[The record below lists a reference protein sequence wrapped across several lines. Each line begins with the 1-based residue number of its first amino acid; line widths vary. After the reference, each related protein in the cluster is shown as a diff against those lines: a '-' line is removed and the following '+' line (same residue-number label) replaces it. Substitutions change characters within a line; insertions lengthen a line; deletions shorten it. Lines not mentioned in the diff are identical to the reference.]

1 MEAFETI
8 NKLHYIID
16 GSGNYYRIDGNN
28 QLVIAENRDAASL
41 FSLEEASERIG
52 DGKKS
57 QFYATLPM
65 DEAVAEK
72 SRDKAYNP
80 AETDLLEY
88 LRHFAL
94 MTSNIKKYEEEL
106 NQKLSEVDLEICDIM
121 HLVELYNLSE
131 EESLNAMALLKERRE
146 YRREVKDE
154 MYRVD
159 CFKNSIGTTENIIK
173 AKDAVKLMKKLDK
186 RRYVPRRLN
195 DIFEGADLRKK
206 DEKRENLKVVQFG
219 ATSQNRIIHLE
230 DFNTSSYVESER
242 AMEYTKRETVY
253 DNKKTDWLKFA
264 QMQVEF
270 FADVEQHMCNL
281 NIELDELE
289 DKIEEM
295 LIAIEDANYNV
306 AQGYRAFKWLKEL
319 RNARKEKL
327 EELACLDALTAG
339 VDCRGMLEF
348 YQESMKR
355 IEEIVG
361 KTKGEERM
369 VACDA

>member
-52 DGKKS
+52 YGKKS

-72 SRDKAYNP
+72 SQDKAYNP

-106 NQKLSEVDLEICDIM
+106 KQKLSEVDLEICDIM
-121 HLVELYNLSE
+121 HLVELYDLSE

-146 YRREVKDE
+146 YRREIKDE
-154 MYRVD
+154 TYRVE

-195 DIFEGADLRKK
+195 DIFEGAELRKK
-206 DEKRENLKVVQFG
+206 DEKRENLKVVNFE
-219 ATSQNRIIHLE
+219 ASQNKIIHLE
-230 DFNTSSYVESER
+230 DFNASSDVESEET
-242 AMEYTKRETVY
+242 MEYTKRETVY
-253 DNKKTDWLKFA
+253 DNKKTDWLKYA

-270 FADVEQHMCNL
+270 FADAEQRMCNL

-295 LIAIEDANYNV
+295 LTAIEDANYNV

-339 VDCRGMLEF
+339 VDCKGMLEF
-348 YQESMKR
+348 YEESKAR

-361 KTKGEERM
+361 KTGDSKTEVEQI
-369 VACDA
+369 

>member
-28 QLVIAENRDAASL
+28 QLVIAENRDAAGL

-52 DGKKS
+52 YGKKS

-65 DEAVAEK
+65 DEAIAEK
-72 SRDKAYNP
+72 SPDKACNL

-88 LRHFAL
+88 LRRFAL
-94 MTSNIKKYEEEL
+94 MTSNVKKYEEEL
-106 NQKLSEVDLEICDIM
+106 NQKLSEVDMEICDIM
-121 HLVELYNLSE
+121 HLVELYDLSE

-159 CFKNSIGTTENIIK
+159 CFRNSIGTTENAIK

-186 RRYVPRRLN
+186 RKYVPRRLN
-195 DIFEGADLRKK
+195 DIFEGVELRKK
-206 DEKRENLKVVQFG
+206 EEQRENLQVVHYN
-219 ATSQNRIIHLE
+219 ATSQNRVIHIE
-230 DFNTSSYVESER
+230 DFTVSSDVESER
-242 AMEYTKRETVY
+242 TMEYTKRETVY

-270 FADVEQHMCNL
+270 FADAEQRMCNL

-295 LIAIEDANYNV
+295 LTAIEDANYNV

-339 VDCRGMLEF
+339 VDCKGMLEF
-348 YQESMKR
+348 YRESMKR

-361 KTKGEERM
+361 KTKDEERM